1 MAKSSE
7 KIKARDLRKEGKS
20 IKEIAQLLQ
29 VSAGTV
35 SVWCSD
41 ITLTPAQNGIL
52 ALRMTDPHYGKRAMY
67 LKKIKSDTLD
77 KIELLKKEGVGEIGT
92 LQERDLFIAGV
103 ALYWAEGFKKDKQI
117 GFANLDPKMINFFIM
132 WLEVSLGVKKENIS
146 ARVVINES
154 YANKVDELQ
163 EYWSHVTE
171 IPLSNFQ
178 KPTFQKVVWKK
189 EYANKNEYKGV
200 LRIRVAK
207 SLPQLRKIFGYIEG
221 LHASKSYLV

>member
-7 KIKARDLRKEGKS
+7 KIKARDFRKEGKS

-41 ITLTPAQNGIL
+41 ITLTPAQNEIL

-67 LKKIKSDTLD
+67 LKKIKRDTLD

-117 GFANLDPKMINFFIM
+117 GFANLDPKMINFFIK

-154 YANKVDELQ
+154 YSDKIDEIQ
-163 EYWSHVTE
+163 EYWSNMIG
-171 IPLSNFQ
+171 IPPSNFQ
-178 KPTFQKVVWKK
+178 KPTFQKVTWKK

-207 SLPQLRKIFGYIEG
+207 SLPLLRKIFGYIEG